1 MNYVEKDGMR
11 GRIRGWWW
19 LFHFAL
25 CPADL
30 FYLEGKFSIIL
41 SVIVEKLNISGE
53 IEEVEMLGEFE
64 IGGMILVSFF
74 MR

>member
-1 MNYVEKDGMR
+1 M
-11 GRIRGWWW
+11 
-19 LFHFAL
+19 
-25 CPADL
+25 
-30 FYLEGKFSIIL
+30 
-41 SVIVEKLNISGE
+41 IVEKLNISGE